1 MRGLVHL
8 RQILMNVGMQVVTEQ
23 FALGAAHEAFAE
35 DSSLKGDRHRSS
47 VVRMARAIAV
57 MGGGGGE
64 SDSGLA
70 AVLSLAVVP
79 PAAA

>member
-8 RQILMNVGMQVVTEQ
+8 RQILMSVGMQVVTEQ

-35 DSSLKGDRHRSS
+35 DGAGAGHC
-47 VVRMARAIAV
+47 
-57 MGGGGGE
+57 GHGWGGE